1 MAPFFKSGGPV
12 VALIA
17 PLIDLADYPACGEK
31 NKTDISSGLN
41 CIRKDFW
48 GGDPPAVAF

>member
-1 MAPFFKSGGPV
+1 MAPFSKSGGLAV
-12 VALIA
+12 VLIIW
-17 PLIDLADYPACGEK
+17 LIDLADYPACGEK
-31 NKTDISSGLN
+31 SKTDISSGLN